1 MDFEMGNCIECNRLI
16 ASDARRD
23 LCDVCYVQ
31 YDLDLGLVEDT
42 IADNENATPSDIAD
56 RTRLPVD
63 RIRQILEHQKILA
76 KDVESDSTCAKC
88 NEKPALSHSRF
99 CRACQLAMYKSLG
112 DEASLSAQN
121 PINSNRKI
129 RFQHPVG

>member
-76 KDVESDSTCAKC
+76 KDVESDSNCAKC

-99 CRACQLAMYKSLG
+99 CRACKLAMYKSLG